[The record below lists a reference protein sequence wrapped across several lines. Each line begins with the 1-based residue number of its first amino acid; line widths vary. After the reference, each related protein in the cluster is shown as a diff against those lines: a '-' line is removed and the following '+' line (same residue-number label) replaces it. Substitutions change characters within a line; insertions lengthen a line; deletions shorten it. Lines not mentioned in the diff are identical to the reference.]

1 MRATRAEI
9 VSHLAACIEHLYSRQ
24 EQLRIARMVAAA
36 LSGESEMK
44 FLIDPNEIIDIELGD
59 VAEQLSA
66 GRPVQYII
74 GKTEFCGEEF
84 TVREGVLIP
93 RPETEELV
101 MWAREEAKEFPSP
114 RILDLCTGS
123 GCIAIA
129 LKKLIPAATV
139 TAIDLSTEALAI
151 AQENATKLGAEVRF
165 LADDVLKGVP
175 QLGDKQFDII
185 VSNPP
190 YIPISEREAMHINV
204 TNFEPSMA
212 LFVEDSDPLIF
223 YREIARIAKSRLS
236 NRGALLFEIHE
247 LLADETLQMLQKEGF
262 EAELRHDFL
271 NKPRM
276 ICCHKKE

>member
-44 FLIDPNEIIDIELGD
+44 FLIDPNEIIDIELGN

-101 MWAREEAKEFPSP
+101 MWAIQVAKEFPSP

-129 LKKLIPAATV
+129 LKKLIPAAAV
-139 TAIDLSTEALAI
+139 TAIDLSAEALAI
-151 AQENATKLGAEVRF
+151 AQENATKLGADVRF

-175 QLGDKQFDII
+175 QLGNEQFDII
-185 VSNPP
+185 ISNPP

-204 TNFEPSMA
+204 TNFEPAMA

-236 NRGALLFEIHE
+236 DRGALLFEIHE
-247 LLADETLQMLQKEGF
+247 LLADETLQMLQSEGF

-276 ICCHKKE
+276 ICCHRRE

>member
-36 LSGESEMK
+36 LSGESEMI

-101 MWAREEAKEFPSP
+101 MWAIQEAKEFPSP

-129 LKKLIPAATV
+129 LKKLIPAAAV
-139 TAIDLSTEALAI
+139 TAIDLSAEALAI
-151 AQENATKLGAEVRF
+151 AQENAAKLGAEVRF

-204 TNFEPSMA
+204 TNFEPAMA

-223 YREIARIAKSRLS
+223 YREIARIAKSRLTE
-236 NRGALLFEIHE
+236 RGALLFEIHE
-247 LLADETLQMLQKEGF
+247 LLADETLQMLQREGF

-276 ICCHKKE
+276 ICCHKRE

>member
-24 EQLRIARMVAAA
+24 EQLRIARMVAAE

-44 FLIDPNEIIDIELGD
+44 FLIDPNEIIDIELGN

-84 TVREGVLIP
+84 KVREGVLIP

-129 LKKLIPAATV
+129 LKKLIPAAAV
-139 TAIDLSTEALAI
+139 TAIDLSAEALAI
-151 AQENATKLGAEVRF
+151 AQENATKLGADVRF
-165 LADDVLKGVP
+165 LADDALQGVP
-175 QLGDKQFDII
+175 QLGNEQFDII

-204 TNFEPSMA
+204 TNFEPAMA

-236 NRGALLFEIHE
+236 DRGALLFEIHE
-247 LLADETLQMLQKEGF
+247 LLAEETVQMLQSEGF

-276 ICCHKKE
+276 ICCHRRE